1 MREYFLE
8 ALREIFVEAIA
19 AHKFIEM
26 RYHRNQNDEIDR
38 LKRRW
43 KEIKIRLMRSESEVK
58 FHDLENLK
66 TLDFNVQCK
75 LIKVE
80 RELESIKLKVLEQ
93 QRLNNKIIKNIE
105 EQLAEI
111 KLISHTEDDFS
122 VLESSFS
129 TLTNTDIEF
138 EDILSELKLQMSSGV
153 SNNSEHQYI
162 EVVDAK
168 LESLRKQLDEM

>member
-80 RELESIKLKVLEQ
+80 RELESIKLKVLE
-93 QRLNNKIIKNIE
+93 
-105 EQLAEI
+105 
-111 KLISHTEDDFS
+111 
-122 VLESSFS
+122 
-129 TLTNTDIEF
+129 
-138 EDILSELKLQMSSGV
+138 
-153 SNNSEHQYI
+153 
-162 EVVDAK
+162 
-168 LESLRKQLDEM
+168 